1 MLLKL
6 MIVIVTDD
14 YPLSG
19 YSYGFFSHLHGE
31 VAPFQLLLDRPEI
44 VKKNDFRVGRILSTQ
59 VIMNQFHIFISLVS
73 SLHPLAIQVLPELFV
88 SIFAS

>member
-31 VAPFQLLLDRPEI
+31 VAPFQLLSDRPEI
-44 VKKNDFRVGRILSTQ
+44 VKKNILGWAEY
-59 VIMNQFHIFISLVS
+59 
-73 SLHPLAIQVLPELFV
+73 LALR
-88 SIFAS
+88 